1 MEAKDTVMS
10 NEIVALKW
18 NKAVDSYNKL
28 TPKYM
33 RKDWEMYLEA
43 AMQITKAQAE
53 ITGKIMYDEG
63 FKSGREAEREFI
75 LQNTD
80 RDKRARLEGIKEVV
94 EWVEDNHSYCT
105 KTLEFM
111 AVNKLEWQAQKKEW
125 EENNER

>member
-1 MEAKDTVMS
+1 MEAEDTVMS

-63 FKSGREAEREFI
+63 FNA
-75 LQNTD
+75 
-80 RDKRARLEGIKEVV
+80 GIKEVV

-105 KTLEFM
+105 KTVVEWVRARLEGIKELEFM